1 MIEPLIL
8 VRALH
13 FAGTLL
19 ASGTVAF
26 GVAVARG
33 DMPPALR
40 RRLAFLTWGAL
51 AAAVLSGAAWLV
63 LLASDIFGAP
73 IVEVC
78 LNGGAWSVLND
89 TRFGQVASIRLA
101 AAVVMAALV
110 ASPGARAL
118 QLAAAALF
126 AALPAWTGHAGAG
139 LGPAGTVHLWSD
151 AVHLLAAAAWLGALP
166 ALALFLRMERRAEAL
181 AAVTNRFS
189 RLGVACVAALLASG
203 LINSWNLLGDPRN
216 LIASDYGRLL
226 LFKIVL
232 FVAMVAVAAINRFHL
247 TPRLPDGAAAGA
259 LARNSLGE
267 AALGLGVLL
276 FVGALGTVPPSA
288 HVHVA
293 PAAIPPE
300 AAYVHI
306 HTAEA
311 MADVIVDP
319 GRATTARATIRL
331 SREDGREYPARRVQ
345 LVLDPPGG
353 GQSLQIDA
361 NRNAEGAWEAAGL
374 ALPAPGTWTVKVV
387 IGTEAGGELI
397 LDAPIMIEP

>member
-13 FAGTLL
+13 FAATLL
-19 ASGTVAF
+19 ASGTVGF

-89 TRFGQVASIRLA
+89 TRFGQVASVRLA
-101 AAVVMAALV
+101 VAVVMAALV

-181 AAVTNRFS
+181 AAVTGRFS
-189 RLGVACVAALLASG
+189 RLGVASVAVLLASG

-216 LIASDYGRLL
+216 LIATDYGRLL
-226 LFKIVL
+226 LLKIAL
-232 FVAMVAVAAINRFHL
+232 FVAMVAVAAVNRFHL
-247 TPRLPDGAAAGA
+247 TPRLPDGGAAGA
-259 LARNSLGE
+259 LARNSLRE
-267 AALGLGVLL
+267 AALGLGVVL

-293 PAAIPPE
+293 PTAIPTE

-319 GRATTARATIRL
+319 GATQNRAIIRL
-331 SREDGREYPARRVQ
+331 SRDDGQEYPARRVR
-345 LVLDPPGG
+345 LVLDPPSG

-374 ALPAPGTWTVKVV
+374 TLPAPGTWTVKVV